1 LRNDRWPGI
10 EGFGAPEADRADGRS
25 CEVQEVRPQPVKIS
39 VQRSRMRILL
49 LTQFYPPIIG
59 GEERHVRNLAAALAA
74 RGHEVSVAT
83 QASRD
88 DAGSTVDG
96 AVRVHRL
103 RGTLRRLSV
112 LFSDPERPF
121 APPIPDPEMTLA
133 LRAVIA
139 RE

>member
-1 LRNDRWPGI
+1 
-10 EGFGAPEADRADGRS
+10 
-25 CEVQEVRPQPVKIS
+25 
-39 VQRSRMRILL
+39 MRILL